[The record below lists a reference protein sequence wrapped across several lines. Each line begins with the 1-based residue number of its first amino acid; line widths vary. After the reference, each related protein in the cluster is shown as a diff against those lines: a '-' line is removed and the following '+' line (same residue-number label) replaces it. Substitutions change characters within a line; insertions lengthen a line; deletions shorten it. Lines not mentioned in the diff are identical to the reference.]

1 MAKYGRFDPRNK
13 KKRNDKYRSDKKR
26 AQTVSSARSNFT
38 AVSREFEKEFNSA
51 TK

>member
-26 AQTVSSARSNFT
+26 PEYVQVNKRNNGKRVRIQQSS
-38 AVSREFEKEFNSA
+38 
-51 TK
+51 